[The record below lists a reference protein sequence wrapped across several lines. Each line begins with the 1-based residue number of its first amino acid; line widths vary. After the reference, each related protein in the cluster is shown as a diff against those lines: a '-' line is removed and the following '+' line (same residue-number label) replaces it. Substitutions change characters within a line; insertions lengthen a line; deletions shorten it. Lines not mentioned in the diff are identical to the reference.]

1 MQKSNFILLIGKN
14 VKRYVDEHGWRAM
27 YRNMSLKAPASLKVL
42 PGLGVDSLKLEL
54 TAWLAD
60 RWKKKLLFVSSTRHS
75 LDSSKVVGCFKITKR
90 KKKKDPLGILPV
102 SPYQVLWSL
111 IICCVSWAPFLEG
124 KFELPKMIWIEPRSA
139 HGTSL
144 LFPNLQ
150 LSHRPL

>member
-90 KKKKDPLGILPV
+90 KKKK
-102 SPYQVLWSL
+102 
-111 IICCVSWAPFLEG
+111 
-124 KFELPKMIWIEPRSA
+124 
-139 HGTSL
+139 
-144 LFPNLQ
+144 
-150 LSHRPL
+150 RPLRNLASFTLPSPVKFNYLLRLLSPFPRGKVWVAKNDLDRT